1 MKTYRRDKL
10 RRLAEAGKLIAI
22 GTYSFDD
29 MYGESRTADA
39 MPVKMIHADRSEC
52 RNGTCYVFPNDF
64 ESGSGRAW
72 LNPNGTVTLYV
83 HSNSNYTFRILDTAQ

>member
-10 RRLAEAGKLIAI
+10 RRLAEAGKLEAV
-22 GTYSFDD
+22 GTYSFND
-29 MYGESRTADA
+29 MLGERRTVNV
-39 MPVKMIHADRSEC
+39 MPVKMIPIDRSEC
-52 RNGTCYVFPNDF
+52 RNGTCYVYPRDF

-83 HSNSNYTFRILDTAQ
+83 HSNSNYTFRIID